1 MYNLNSVMSDFLK
14 DLAKVL
20 NDYKVEIEIDENNNL
35 QFVSYKHD
43 FMVTAS
49 RFSEGT
55 FEDCNLSTFVGNLI
69 AEDLKN
75 EKN

>member
-1 MYNLNSVMSDFLK
+1 MYILNSVMSDFLK
-14 DLAKVL
+14 DLSEVL
-20 NDYKVEIEIDENNNL
+20 KEYKVTIEVDENNNL
-35 QFVSYKHD
+35 QFVSYEHD

-69 AEDLKN
+69 AEELKN

>member
-1 MYNLNSVMSDFLK
+1 MYILNSVMSDFLK

-20 NDYKVEIEIDENNNL
+20 NDYKVAIEVDENNNL
-35 QFVSYKHD
+35 QFVSYEHD

-69 AEDLKN
+69 AEELKN

>member
-1 MYNLNSVMSDFLK
+1 MYNLNGTMSDFLK

-20 NDYKVEIEIDENNNL
+20 NDYKVAIEIDENNNL
-35 QFVSYKHD
+35 QFVSYEHD

>member
-1 MYNLNSVMSDFLK
+1 MYILNSVMSDFLK
-14 DLAKVL
+14 DISEVL
-20 NDYKVEIEIDENNNL
+20 KEYKVTIEVDENNNL
-35 QFVSYKHD
+35 QFVSYEHD

-69 AEDLKN
+69 AEELKN

>member
-1 MYNLNSVMSDFLK
+1 MYILNSVMSDFLK
-14 DLAKVL
+14 DLSEVL
-20 NDYKVEIEIDENNNL
+20 KEYKVAIEVDENNNL
-35 QFVSYKHD
+35 QFVSYEHD

-49 RFSEGT
+49 RFSEGI

-69 AEDLKN
+69 AEELKN

>member
-1 MYNLNSVMSDFLK
+1 MYILNSVMSDFLK
-14 DLAKVL
+14 DLSEVL
-20 NDYKVEIEIDENNNL
+20 KEYKVAIEVDENNNL
-35 QFVSYKHD
+35 QFVSYEHD

-69 AEDLKN
+69 AEELKN